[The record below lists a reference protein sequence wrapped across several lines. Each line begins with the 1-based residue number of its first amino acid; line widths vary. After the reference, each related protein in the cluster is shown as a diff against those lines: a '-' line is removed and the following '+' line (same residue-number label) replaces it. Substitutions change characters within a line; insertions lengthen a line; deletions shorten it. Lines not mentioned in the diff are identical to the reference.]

1 MGKSETVSMLI
12 NHGANVEDRDYD
24 GQTALTVACSQGYT
38 EVAEIL
44 LEKGA
49 IINIQSNVRI

>member
-1 MGKSETVSMLI
+1 MLI